1 VAVHAW
7 RDAML
12 DTSVS
17 LLIDWDAVIAQ
28 EHQLLAERLAGWGAK
43 YPDVPVERAVV
54 MDRPTH
60 ALRERSV
67 GAQLLVVGSR
77 GRGGLVGTLLGSVSQ
92 TLLHH
97 AACPVVIV
105 RHDSR

>member
-1 VAVHAW
+1 
-7 RDAML
+7 MI

-17 LLIDWDAVIAQ
+17 LLVDWDAVQ
-28 EHQLLAERLAGWGAK
+28 VEEHQLLAERLAGWAAK
-43 YPDVPVERAVV
+43 YPDVAVERVV
-54 MDRPTH
+54 TMDRPTH
-60 ALRERSV
+60 ALQERSA

-77 GRGGLVGTLLGSVSQ
+77 GRGGVVGTILGSVSQ

-105 RHDSR
+105 RPDIR